1 MNQFDIQP
9 EQEINDREAY
19 NAVLQFMGSQR
30 VRQDL
35 VTESRQQ
42 GDKDIFRYMK
52 IQPDQVSFKVF
63 LIWPIK
69 KIFIKFVTILLL
81 FYVLI
86 FFFSWLQGF
95 LAPQPR
101 IQPTSPTLRV
111 KS

>member
-30 VRQDL
+30 VSQDL

-86 FFFSWLQGF
+86 FFFLGCRDS
-95 LAPQPR
+95 
-101 IQPTSPTLRV
+101 
-111 KS
+111 